1 MRGGN
6 MKILARFISVVVGSL
21 LIVAPV
27 AAQHV
32 DKATQLHQDMRKLW
46 TDHTVWT
53 RDYIVAAV
61 DDRPDAPAAANR
73 LMNNQEDIGNAIAA
87 YYGQAAGQEL
97 TALLKQHIAIAV
109 DVIKAAK
116 AGDQAAQKQAND
128 KWQQNA
134 VDIATFLSKA
144 NPNWPNSVLVNM
156 MKMHLATTT
165 DEVVARLKHDWE
177 ADVRAYDAVYNHIL
191 MMADALSDGIVKQFP
206 EKFKAS

>member
-1 MRGGN
+1 
-6 MKILARFISVVVGSL
+6 MKTRASFISIVVGTM
-21 LIVAPV
+21 LIAAPV

-32 DKATQLHQDMRKLW
+32 DKAAQLHQDMRKLW

-61 DDRPDAPAAANR
+61 DDRPDAQAAANR
-73 LMNNQEDIGNAIAA
+73 LMKNQEDIGNAVAA
-87 YYGQAAGQEL
+87 YYGQVAGQEL
-97 TALLKQHIAIAV
+97 TSLLKQHIAIAV
-109 DVIKAAK
+109 DLIKAAK
-116 AGDQAAQKQAND
+116 AGNQAGQKAAND
-128 KWQQNA
+128 EWQQNA

-144 NPNWPNSVLVNM
+144 NPNWPNGVLVNM

-165 DEVVARLKHDWE
+165 EEVVARLKHDWE

-206 EKFKAS
+206 DKFKAS

>member
-1 MRGGN
+1 
-6 MKILARFISVVVGSL
+6 MKTFGSL
-21 LIVAPV
+21 ASIIAVSLLMATPV

-109 DVIKAAK
+109 DVIKAA
-116 AGDQAAQKQAND
+116 
-128 KWQQNA
+128 
-134 VDIATFLSKA
+134 
-144 NPNWPNSVLVNM
+144 
-156 MKMHLATTT
+156 
-165 DEVVARLKHDWE
+165 
-177 ADVRAYDAVYNHIL
+177 
-191 MMADALSDGIVKQFP
+191 
-206 EKFKAS
+206 

>member
-1 MRGGN
+1 

-53 RDYIVAAV
+53 RDYIVTAV